1 MTKFHS
7 LAIKNIK
14 RETVDCISISFDIPT
29 ELKDAY
35 QYKQGQYLTLKLPVG
50 GEILRRS
57 YSICTSPFGAE
68 EMRIAIKKVD
78 KGLASNY
85 LNQIVKVGDFIEV
98 LPAVGNFYTEMI
110 PSNNKN
116 YVAFTAGSG
125 ITPIMSLIKTVLLVE
140 PNSHFTLIY
149 GNKNEASVI
158 FKSEID
164 GLVQKYPTQLK
175 VKYVYT
181 RESNKSDLFSGR
193 IDKPNCKKIFDTE
206 SSVKNGHEYFLCGP
220 LDMIN
225 AVSET
230 LNESGIKKE
239 HIHFELFTSPVN
251 EESVSATL
259 KSDVV
264 DDASAVTECTAK
276 IVLDGDEKIIKIKKN
291 QTVLEAVLD
300 AGMDAPYACT
310 GGSCCTCRAK
320 VLEGHAVM
328 DVNYALSDSEVK
340 KGYILTC
347 QSHPTTPTITV
358 DYDKS

>member
-14 RETVDCISISFDIPT
+14 SETADCISISFEIPS
-29 ELKDAY
+29 ELKDSY
-35 QYKQGQYLTLKLPVG
+35 QYKQGQYLTLKLPIG
-50 GEILRRS
+50 GETLRRS

-68 EMRIAIKKVD
+68 EMRIAVKKVD
-78 KGLASNY
+78 NGVASNY
-85 LNQIVKVGDFIEV
+85 LNQVVKVGDHLEV
-98 LPAVGNFYTEMI
+98 LPAVGNFYTEMLQ
-110 PSNNKN
+110 SNNKK

-125 ITPIMSLIKTVLLVE
+125 ITPIMSLLKSVLLVE
-140 PNSHFTLIY
+140 PNSTFTLIY
-149 GNKNEASVI
+149 GNKNTASVI

-164 GLVQKYPTQLK
+164 ALVERYPNQLK
-175 VKYVYT
+175 VQYIYT
-181 RESNKSDLFSGR
+181 REGTNGDLFSGR

-206 SSVKNGHEYFLCGP
+206 SGVKNGNEYFLCGP

-230 LNESGIKKE
+230 LTELGIKKE
-239 HIHFELFTSPVN
+239 HIHFELFTSPVS
-251 EESVSATL
+251 EESVSSTL
-259 KSDVV
+259 KSEVV
-264 DDASAVTECTAK
+264 DDAAAVSECVAK
-276 IVLDGDEKIIKIKKN
+276 IVLDGDEKTIKIKKN
-291 QTVLEAVLD
+291 QTILEAVLD

-347 QSHPTTPTITV
+347 QSHPTTATITV